1 MQHILIDLA
10 SQVVPMAKSLVAA
23 IIVFIVGFKA
33 VNIIVK
39 KLKERPAI
47 KDGDSSAAGFIA
59 SFISIA
65 LKIVVIVSVIA
76 ILGVPMSS
84 VVALIASAG
93 VAIGLAV
100 QGALSNL
107 VGGIMILIFRPFNA
121 GDYIECSGVAGTVRE
136 ITVFY
141 TILVTP
147 DNRVITLPNGDLTN
161 SVITNYSAEDTR
173 RVDIEFTVEYD
184 MDIQTVKDTML
195 SAIEGVEGILS
206 DPEPVAVVP
215 NCGDNGIAY
224 VLRVWTKSED
234 YWPVRFVLTERVRNV
249 FKDADINIAYPQME
263 VRIKN
268 NDKK

>member
-1 MQHILIDLA
+1 MQRILIDLA

-23 IIVFIVGFKA
+23 IIVFVVGFKV

-47 KDGDSSAAGFIA
+47 KEGDSSAASFLA
-59 SFISIA
+59 SFISIG
-65 LKIVVIVSVIA
+65 LKVVVIISVIA

-107 VGGIMILIFRPFNA
+107 VGGIMILLFRPFSV
-121 GDYIECSGVAGTVRE
+121 GDYIESSGVSGTVRA

-147 DNRVITLPNGDLTN
+147 DHRVITLPNGDLTN
-161 SVITNYSAEDTR
+161 SVITNYSVEETR
-173 RVDIEFTVEYD
+173 RVDIEFTIEYEV
-184 MDIQTVKDTML
+184 DIQKVKDTML
-195 SAIEGVEGILS
+195 STVEGVEGILP
-206 DPEPVAVVP
+206 DPAPVVVIS
-215 NCGDNGIAY
+215 NCGDKGMSYA
-224 VLRVWTKSED
+224 LRVWTKGAD
-234 YWPVRFVLTERVRNV
+234 FWPVHFALTERIRYA

-268 NDKK
+268 NDNK